1 MAVIYDACN
10 KNDALSLG
18 PKVSAFLEIAHTT
31 LLSLTASQF
40 SRIPQLEVNIEEEG
54 NRLRSDFNTF
64 LSSLLSNLSE
74 KSDQEEMN
82 IMNMK

>member
-1 MAVIYDACN
+1 MFFI
-10 KNDALSLG
+10 
-18 PKVSAFLEIAHTT
+18 
-31 LLSLTASQF
+31 TASQF

-54 NRLRSDFNTF
+54 NRLRSDFSTF
-64 LSSLLSNLSE
+64 LASLLSNLSE